1 MKTIAIL
8 SLLTLLLL
16 SCNQNQESQSLNID
30 EIIADTTTV
39 YVFYFRINRRCENCD
54 AVGNVARN
62 VVERRFADNDNV
74 RFIEIQ
80 NSVRANS
87 PLLERYDVFWNAL
100 IIAKGD
106 DFVDITQRAFLNVLR
121 NPQMVEDR
129 IIEEIERLKERR

>member
-1 MKTIAIL
+1 MKKTTLI
-8 SLLTLLLL
+8 LLTLLLL
-16 SCNQNQESQSLNID
+16 SCNQNRESQTLNID
-30 EIIADTTTV
+30 EIIADSTTV

-62 VVERRFADNDNV
+62 VVETRFADNDNV

-80 NSVRANS
+80 NSVRANL
-87 PLLERYDVFWNAL
+87 PLLEKYDVFWNAL
-100 IIAKGD
+100 IVRKGD

-121 NPQMVEDR
+121 NPQMVENR

>member
-1 MKTIAIL
+1 MKKITLI
-8 SLLTLLLL
+8 LLTLLFL
-16 SCNQNQESQSLNID
+16 SCNQNRESQTLNID

-54 AVGNVARN
+54 AVGDVARN
-62 VVERRFADNDNV
+62 VVETRFADNDNV

-80 NSVRANS
+80 NSVRANL
-87 PLLERYDVFWNAL
+87 PLLEKYDVFWNAL
-100 IIAKGD
+100 IVRKGD

-121 NPQMVEDR
+121 NPQMVENR

>member
-1 MKTIAIL
+1 MKKTTIL

-16 SCNQNQESQSLNID
+16 SCNQNRESQTLNID

-62 VVERRFADNDNV
+62 VVETRFADNDNV

-80 NSVRANS
+80 NSERANS

-100 IIAKGD
+100 IVSRGD

-121 NPQMVEDR
+121 NPQMVENR
-129 IIEEIERLKERR
+129 IIEEVERLKERR